1 MVSLLEVIPRRS
13 RTAKYEV
20 VVNGDVFR
28 AEDGAYGSATSRP
41 GQTVITGAISSSE
54 RSHKFLVRHSEP
66 LQFQI
71 RGPVTKQVRPNVEGF
86 SPTISERDERF
97 VGPPERTGG
106 GPPED
111 GVPAQPPPQA
121 PAFGIPGRDSVPNE
135 RVKRGMP
142 FADNLLADKTAVRNS
157 RVGGILQW
165 QANQN
170 PGTELPVKAVLSA
183 NNPQRPLEAIRQVL
197 SGGQAPSGTS
207 GLAAPD
213 VERESGNV
221 VTFRIRGQQA
231 ERLEQIEGAMFFM
244 EGTDAVAVGNTGVPV
259 AGGAAGSR
267 STSNGST
274 NGAANGGA
282 ANGGATTGSGS
293 RESSGQPAP
302 QDRII
307 SGVPDA
313 LLGAG
318 LFASGVA
325 VLAYTSSSGE

>member
-1 MVSLLEVIPRRS
+1 
-13 RTAKYEV
+13 
-20 VVNGDVFR
+20 
-28 AEDGAYGSATSRP
+28 
-41 GQTVITGAISSSE
+41 
-54 RSHKFLVRHSEP
+54 
-66 LQFQI
+66 
-71 RGPVTKQVRPNVEGF
+71 
-86 SPTISERDERF
+86 
-97 VGPPERTGG
+97 
-106 GPPED
+106 
-111 GVPAQPPPQA
+111 
-121 PAFGIPGRDSVPNE
+121 
-135 RVKRGMP
+135 MP

-170 PGTELPVKAVLSA
+170 PGAELPVKAVISA
-183 NNPQRPLEAIRQVL
+183 NNPDRPIGAIQSVSRGGGAQV
-197 SGGQAPSGTS
+197 GVS
-207 GLAAPD
+207 GLGA
-213 VERESGNV
+213 SGDSSGSQTV
-221 VTFRIRGQQA
+221 VTFRVTSQQA
-231 ERLEQIEGAMFFM
+231 EKLERIEGATFYL

-259 AGGAAGSR
+259 AGRAAGNR

-274 NGAANGGA
+274 GA

-293 RESSGQPAP
+293 RESSAQPAP